1 MQKYPANKLIEYL
14 EENKPQ
20 EVLEIKD
27 FSLGRVNKKLATQ
40 KSVCKKLVIKFRGH
54 DAAVFSFFGE
64 ENLKRYIESYGDY
77 DLPKEFIEF
86 PNILSSNKAYEQ
98 TE

>member
-1 MQKYPANKLIEYL
+1 MQKYTATKLIEYL

-27 FSLGRVNKKLATQ
+27 YSLGRVNKKLVAQ
-40 KSVCKKLVIKFRGH
+40 KSRCKKLVIKFRGH
-54 DAAVFSFFGE
+54 DAGVFSFFGE

-77 DLPKEFIEF
+77 NLPKEFVEF
-86 PNILSSNKAYEQ
+86 PNILSHNKVYE
-98 TE
+98 